1 MDELELLKKDW
12 KRQEQKFKQVSEQ
25 DIYNMLHKSSSSIVK
40 WIFYISIGEFLIFR
54 LLDFT
59 IFFDESLIQKLKQ
72 YHIYNAEQVLTG
84 INFFILIGFIYFFY
98 KNLKNI
104 SAISSVKKLMKDII
118 QTRKIVK
125 YYVWYNLIL
134 AGISS
139 IVILIAQINYDEKLA
154 PLYQNYKLVFI
165 IGGILFVS
173 IFLGVL
179 YLFYRLLYGILLKR
193 LHNNYNELKKI
204 DL

>member
-173 IFLGVL
+173 LFLGVL